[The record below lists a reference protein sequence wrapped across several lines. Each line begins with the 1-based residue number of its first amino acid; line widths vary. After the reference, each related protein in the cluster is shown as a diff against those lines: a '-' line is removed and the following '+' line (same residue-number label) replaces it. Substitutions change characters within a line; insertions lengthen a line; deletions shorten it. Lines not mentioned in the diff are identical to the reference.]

1 MFSTPGAELSVV
13 RIVEGCV
20 VAADRKMCVM
30 LGKRVRRK
38 HTKCWKWKMFM
49 SEIFSTSLSLS
60 FCRIFYARSANCVTW
75 SCDVLCFCA
84 MFMSSGASTSYNSLF
99 TFSMNYS
106 LTSDGR
112 ECALSRQH
120 DSFISG
126 GEFSIFTLSRRE
138 YHTAQHIEH
147 AGAALEGYFFPH
159 FFLFSP
165 FDCRWLSSCLVPV
178 AFCWWK
184 TVYCCLSPLLCCT
197 RTTSGRLLG
206 CEKVVKSNS
215 IKGN

>member
-1 MFSTPGAELSVV
+1 MFSTPGAELFAV

-38 HTKCWKWKMFM
+38 HTLKMENVHVRDF
-49 SEIFSTSLSLS
+49 FHLSLS
-60 FCRIFYARSANCVTW
+60 FSFCRIIYARSANCVTW

-106 LTSDGR
+106 LTSDER

-159 FFLFSP
+159 FFLFSVRLP
-165 FDCRWLSSCLVPV
+165 MIVVVLGPC
-178 AFCWWK
+178 
-184 TVYCCLSPLLCCT
+184 
-197 RTTSGRLLG
+197 RLLLMEN
-206 CEKVVKSNS
+206 CLLLFVAAAVLHSND
-215 IKGN
+215 